1 LKTGFFKKN
10 SVFFCFFFDE
20 SLHHE
25 FIVVPLHHQ
34 TGTVKKTTTI
44 TTTTM
49 KTSNK
54 IVNQVLTIAEPFLN
68 KLVANRK
75 ESAIK
80 AEERFTAY
88 DEKMYRIALIIDLVK
103 AAGNYLLNSDELVGT
118 FELKTGK
125 DGSVEIKS
133 RIKREDKIFTFNTR
147 MIYAGGYNIQCL
159 HFRYLVDT
167 NLPKI
172 KNEALEEVKAV
183 EKKMKAEQR
192 ILNEIESIDRVIAR
206 DEKYLAKEEAKT
218 PQDIENEYYSYWMEK
233 YGRKPQFEMLNEYA
247 KELYKTPE
255 AYEIHEA
262 EEVKRKQDQHIQHIK
277 VLKHYIK
284 QWNAKKK
291 KYQEKLK

>member
-1 LKTGFFKKN
+1 
-10 SVFFCFFFDE
+10 
-20 SLHHE
+20 
-25 FIVVPLHHQ
+25 
-34 TGTVKKTTTI
+34 
-44 TTTTM
+44 M

-68 KLVANRK
+68 KLVENRK
-75 ESAIK
+75 ESAMK

-88 DEKMYRIALIIDLVK
+88 DEKMYRIALVIDLVK

-125 DGSVEIKS
+125 DGSIES

-167 NLPKI
+167 NLSKI

-183 EKKMKAEQR
+183 EKAMKAEQR
-192 ILNEIESIDRVIAR
+192 IQKEIEQIDRIIAR
-206 DEKYLAKEEAKT
+206 DEKKLAEEEAKT
-218 PQDIENEYYSYWMEK
+218 EADIETEFFAWWEEK
-233 YGRKPQFEMLNEYA
+233 FGSKPTFEMLNDQA
-247 KELYKTPE
+247 KERYQTPE
-255 AYEIHEA
+255 AYEAKIASDLKE
-262 EEVKRKQDQHIQHIK
+262 KQEQHIQNIK

-284 QWNAKKK
+284 QWNSKKK